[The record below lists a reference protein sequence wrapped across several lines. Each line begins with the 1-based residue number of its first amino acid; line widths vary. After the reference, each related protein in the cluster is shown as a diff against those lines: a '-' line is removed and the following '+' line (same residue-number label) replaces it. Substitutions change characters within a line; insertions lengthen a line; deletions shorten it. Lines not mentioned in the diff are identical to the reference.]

1 MAAPVSSVTGLSSG
15 LDTNKIIT
23 ELMSIEQAP
32 MTRMQAS
39 VTAYQNQVSAWT
51 TIRSALSSLQSAA
64 AALTNSSDIGSMVT
78 ATTSSGAAS
87 AAVTGT
93 PALGSVSFTV
103 DQLAAAHQAAGA
115 STFAGGSDL
124 VGAGTFSLTVGST
137 TTPFTTT
144 AGTTLSQLVSQINA
158 SNAGVAAAVV
168 TVDPTT
174 SRLVLT
180 ARSTGAAAAF
190 TASGT
195 QASLAT
201 FNVLQ
206 QGVDAKITI
215 GTGVNAIQLSRP
227 SNQISDFISG
237 VSIGLTAQSAN
248 PVTVTVAQ
256 DPTAVVK
263 AVQGVVNAYNAAY
276 TTLSQFT
283 SYNPTSKTAGVLLD
297 DPTASGLLGQLNQ
310 VLAGQVTGLGGSYNS
325 ASSIGITMQ
334 ADGTFALDTGKLTS
348 ALATNPSAVT
358 ALLARSGSATDSR
371 IASVNGTDATAG
383 GSYAVT
389 VTQAAQAAIAISG
402 AYPSSPPPN
411 TFTITSNGVTATV
424 TAPPGADLATILSMI
439 NSALKAAGITQL
451 SASANGNGLQ
461 IQSSVYGASTSFTI
475 AGDTSLGL
483 NGTYTG
489 VNVAGTINGRAAT
502 GTGQVLT
509 STAGASSGLQV
520 KVTATPADVSGAGG
534 TLSLGSATFSQG
546 VAGRLSSF
554 VNNATGP
561 TGTITDA
568 SAAYSSQIDTV
579 KQQMAALQI
588 QLDEKETVLRQRFA
602 AMETAL
608 LQLQGQGNFMS
619 AQFGMT
625 TTASTAGTG
634 SNTTASSS
642 SSSTGG

>member
-23 ELMSIEQAP
+23 ALMSIEQAP

-39 VTAYQNQVSAWT
+39 VTAFQNQVSAWT
-51 TIRSALSSLQSAA
+51 TVRSALSALQSAA
-64 AALTNSSDIGSMVT
+64 AALTNSSAIGAMVT
-78 ATTSSGAAS
+78 ATTSSGAAGAS
-87 AAVTGT
+87 VTGT
-93 PALGSVSFTV
+93 PALGAVSFTI
-103 DQLAAAHQAAGA
+103 DQLAAAHQAASV
-115 STFAGGSDL
+115 STFSGGADL
-124 VGAGTFSLTVGST
+124 VGAGTFSLTVGY
-137 TTPFTTT
+137 TTT
-144 AGTTLSQLVSQINA
+144 AGTTLSQLASQINA

-168 TVDPTT
+168 AVDAST
-174 SRLVLT
+174 SKLVLT
-180 ARSTGAAAAF
+180 ATATGAAAAF

-195 QASLAT
+195 QTSLAT

-206 QGVDAKITI
+206 QGKDAHITI
-215 GTGVNAIQLSRP
+215 GTGVNAIQLTRP
-227 SNQISDFISG
+227 SNQISDLITG
-237 VSIGLTAQSAN
+237 VSIGLTALSAT
-248 PVTVTVAQ
+248 PVSVTVAQ

-283 SYNPTSKTAGVLLD
+283 SYNPTSKTAGILLD

-310 VLAGQVTGLGGSYNS
+310 VLAGQVKGLGGSYTS

-334 ADGTFALDTGKLTS
+334 ADGTFALDTGKLTT

-358 ALLARSGSATDSR
+358 NLLARSGSATDSR
-371 IASVNGTDATAG
+371 IASVNGTDATSG
-383 GSYAVT
+383 GSYAVV

-411 TFTITSNGVTATV
+411 TFTVTSNGVTATV
-424 TAPPGADLATILSMI
+424 TAPPGADLATILTLI
-439 NSALKAAGITQL
+439 NSALKTVGITQL
-451 SASANGNGLQ
+451 SASASGTGFQ
-461 IQSSVYGASTSFTI
+461 IQSSVYGASTKFTV
-475 AGDTSLGL
+475 AGDTSFGL
-483 NGTYTG
+483 NGTYAG
-489 VNVAGTINGRAAT
+489 VNVAGTINGQAAS
-502 GTGQVLT
+502 GTGQVLSS
-509 STAGASSGLQV
+509 STGASSGLQV
-520 KVTATPADVSGAGG
+520 KVVATPADVAGAGG

-579 KQQMAALQI
+579 KQQMAALQV
-588 QLDEKETVLRQRFA
+588 QLNEKETVLRQRFA

-608 LQLQGQGNFMS
+608 LQLQGQGNFMN
-619 AQFGMT
+619 AQFGTT

-642 SSSTGG
+642 STGG

>member
-32 MTRMQAS
+32 MTRMQAR

-51 TIRSALSSLQSAA
+51 TVRGALSALQSAA
-64 AALTNSSDIGSMVT
+64 AALINSSSIGAMVT
-78 ATTSSGAAS
+78 ATTSSGAAG
-87 AAVTGT
+87 ATVTGT
-93 PALGSVSFTV
+93 PAPGTVSFSI

-115 STFAGGSDL
+115 STFSGGADL

-137 TTPFTTT
+137 TTSFTTT

-168 TVDPTT
+168 AVDPTT

-180 ARSTGAAAAF
+180 ARTTAAAAAF

-195 QASLAT
+195 QPSLAT

-237 VSIGLTAQSAN
+237 VSIGLTALSAA
-248 PVTVTVAQ
+248 PVSVTVAQ

-310 VLAGQVTGLGGSYNS
+310 VLANQVTGLAGSYTS

-334 ADGTFALDTGKLTS
+334 ADGTFALDQGKLTT

-358 ALLARSGSATDSR
+358 SLLARSGSATDSR
-371 IASVNGTDATAG
+371 IASVTGSDATAG
-383 GSYAVT
+383 GSYAVV
-389 VTQAAQAAIAISG
+389 VTRAAQAASAITG

-411 TFTITSNGVTATV
+411 TFTVTSNGVTATV
-424 TAPPGADLATILSMI
+424 TAPPGADLTTILTLI
-439 NSALKAAGITQL
+439 NNALRTAGITQL
-451 SASANGNGLQ
+451 SASASGSGFQ
-461 IQSSVYGASTSFTI
+461 IQSSVYGASTSFTV
-475 AGDTSLGL
+475 AGDTSFGL

-489 VNVAGTINGRAAT
+489 VNVAGTINGKAAT

-520 KVTATPADVSGAGG
+520 KVAATPTDVSGAGG

-568 SAAYSSQIDTV
+568 AAAYSSQIDTV
-579 KQQMAALQI
+579 KQQMAALQV
-588 QLDEKETVLRQRFA
+588 QLNQKETVLRQRFA

-608 LQLQGQGNFMS
+608 LQLQGQGNFMN

-642 SSSTGG
+642 SSGG

>member
-1 MAAPVSSVTGLSSG
+1 MAAPVASVTGLSSG

-51 TIRSALSSLQSAA
+51 TVRGALSALQSAA
-64 AALTNSSDIGSMVT
+64 AALTNSSNIGAMVT
-78 ATTSSGAAS
+78 ATTSSGAA
-87 AAVTGT
+87 AATVTGT
-93 PALGSVSFTV
+93 PALGAVSFTI
-103 DQLAAAHQAAGA
+103 DQLAAAHQAASA
-115 STFAGGSDL
+115 STFSGGADL

-137 TTPFTTT
+137 TTPYTTT
-144 AGTTLSQLVSQINA
+144 AGTTLSQLASQINA

-168 TVDPTT
+168 AVDAST
-174 SRLVLT
+174 SKLVLT
-180 ARSTGAAAAF
+180 ATAMGAAAAF

-206 QGVDAKITI
+206 QGKDAHITI
-215 GTGVNAIQLSRP
+215 GTGVNAIQLTRP
-227 SNQISDFISG
+227 SNQISDLISG
-237 VSIGLTAQSAN
+237 VSIGLTALSAT
-248 PVTVTVAQ
+248 PVSVTVAQ

-276 TTLSQFT
+276 STLSQFT
-283 SYNPTSKTAGVLLD
+283 SYDPTSKTAGVLLD

-310 VLAGQVTGLGGSYNS
+310 VLADQVKGLGGSYTS

-334 ADGTFALDTGKLTS
+334 ADGTFALDTGKLTT

-358 ALLARSGSATDSR
+358 TLLARSGSATDSR
-371 IASVNGTDATAG
+371 IASVNGTDATSG
-383 GSYAVT
+383 GSYAV
-389 VTQAAQAAIAISG
+389 VVSQAAQAAIAISG

-411 TFTITSNGVTATV
+411 TFTVTSNGVTATV
-424 TAPPGADLATILSMI
+424 TAPPGADLATILTLI
-439 NSALKAAGITQL
+439 NGALKTAGITQL
-451 SASANGNGLQ
+451 SASASGSGFQ
-461 IQSSVYGASTSFTI
+461 IQSSVYGASTKFTV
-475 AGDTSLGL
+475 AGDTSFGL
-483 NGTYTG
+483 NGTYAG
-489 VNVAGTINGRAAT
+489 VNVAGTINGQAAS
-502 GTGQVLT
+502 GTGQVLSS
-509 STAGASSGLQV
+509 STGASSGLQV
-520 KVTATPADVSGAGG
+520 KVVATPADVAGAGG

-579 KQQMAALQI
+579 KQQMAALQV
-588 QLDEKETVLRQRFA
+588 QLNEKETVLRQRFA

-608 LQLQGQGNFMS
+608 LQLQGQGNFMN
-619 AQFGMT
+619 AQFGTT

-642 SSSTGG
+642 SSGG